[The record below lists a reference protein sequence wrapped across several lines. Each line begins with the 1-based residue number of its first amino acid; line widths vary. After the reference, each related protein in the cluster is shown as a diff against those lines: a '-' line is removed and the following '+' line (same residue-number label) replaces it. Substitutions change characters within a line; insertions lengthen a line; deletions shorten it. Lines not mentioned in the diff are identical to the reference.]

1 MILDHDDYN
10 LEPRKGLPEHLPPG
24 EHLLWQGAPSAP
36 LMARRVFYTRL
47 LGIYFTLL
55 ILGHG
60 VFSLR
65 DGVPIAE
72 VTASGFWMLTM
83 AAIALAILMGLA
95 IGYARTTLYTIT
107 TERLVL
113 RFGLA
118 IPLVINIPLRHIY
131 AADMRRHE
139 DGSGDIV
146 LRVAR
151 HKAVSYVA
159 LWPNV
164 RPASFLRADPALRCL
179 ADVDG
184 AAQALASIAPAN
196 ASRSSTRDA
205 VSEAQSADL
214 STGAAVPS

>member
-1 MILDHDDYN
+1 MIHDHDDYN
-10 LEPRKGLPEHLPPG
+10 LEPVKGLPEELPEG
-24 EHLLWQGAPSAP
+24 EHLLWQGAPSAA
-36 LMARRVFYTRL
+36 LLARRVFFTRL
-47 LGIYFTLL
+47 LGIYFALL

-65 DGVPIAE
+65 DGVPLSE

-83 AAIALAILMGLA
+83 AAIALAILMGLS

-118 IPLVINIPLRHIY
+118 IPLVINIPLRHIH

-164 RPASFLRADPALRCL
+164 RPASLLRAEPALRCL
-179 ADVDG
+179 PDVDG
-184 AAQALASIAPAN
+184 AARALASIAPAGAIGAAN
-196 ASRSSTRDA
+196 GEGA
-205 VSEAQSADL
+205 SEAPNAGLSA
-214 STGAAVPS
+214 GAAVPS

>member
-1 MILDHDDYN
+1 MIMDHDDYN
-10 LEPRKGLPEHLPPG
+10 LEPRKGLPEDLPEG
-24 EHLLWQGAPSAP
+24 ERLLWQAAPSAP
-36 LMARRVFYTRL
+36 LLARRVFYTRV

-65 DGVPIAE
+65 DGVPLTE
-72 VTASGFWMLTM
+72 VIASGIWMLTL

-107 TERLVL
+107 TERLVM

-118 IPLVINIPLRHIY
+118 IPLVINIPLRHIH

-139 DGSGDIV
+139 DGSGDII
-146 LRVAR
+146 LRVAP

-164 RPASFLRADPALRCL
+164 RPASLLRAEPALRCL
-179 ADVDG
+179 TDVEG
-184 AAQALASIAPAN
+184 AARALASIAPSN
-196 ASRSSTRDA
+196 AMDGDTPSS
-205 VSEAQSADL
+205 SADYASSDL
-214 STGAAVPS
+214 PTGAAVSG